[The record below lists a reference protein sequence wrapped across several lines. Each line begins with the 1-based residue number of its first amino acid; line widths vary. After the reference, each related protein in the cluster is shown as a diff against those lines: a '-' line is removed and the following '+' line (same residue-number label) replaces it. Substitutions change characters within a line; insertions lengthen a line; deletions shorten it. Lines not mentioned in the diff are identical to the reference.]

1 MTEQNKSFNDL
12 LKTYHED
19 IKRLKKQIQKL
30 KKEYKQT
37 HSPVLLAH
45 ISVREEMLSDLNY
58 AAGRLENYYDKEKR
72 QC

>member
-1 MTEQNKSFNDL
+1 MTEQNKYFNDL
-12 LKTYHED
+12 LKSYHED
-19 IKRLKKQIQKL
+19 IKRLEKQIQKL
-30 KKEYKQT
+30 KEQYNQT

-72 QC
+72 

>member
-1 MTEQNKSFNDL
+1 MTEQNNYFNDL
-12 LKTYHED
+12 LKTYHAD
-19 IKRLKKQIQKL
+19 IKRLKKQIRKL
-30 KKEYKQT
+30 KEKYNQT